1 MSEGISGMM
10 SGGAGARRP
19 TNGRLS
25 FRQLAAQGQKD
36 GPATGSSVNL
46 DAGHHDA
53 HSEKRKELYQEASD
67 YLTSVVVSVR
77 ENKPF
82 AIGSAIDILE
92 KVADIETPFD
102 ELFLKAIHSD
112 DSHNFVVNHSVNL
125 AIYAM
130 KMAVKLGFSKT
141 RQVEIGMLGLFHDVG
156 MALISDDIV
165 YKKERLSDSEFE
177 QLKDRP
183 NLGYEILKQ
192 FEDDYPFLAE
202 GALQVYEKIDGS
214 GYPKGLMG
222 EEINEY
228 AQIVGLVDVYEAL
241 IHTRPQRQRLPHFFA
256 VKEIIRTGKGKFKQV
271 YLKALLNT
279 FSIFPL
285 LSYVRLNS
293 KAIGQVI
300 NTYSD
305 QPMRPKIRVIYDSQ
319 KQRILTDRVINLP
332 ENPLLYI
339 TDSISEEELFAISET
354 SELVSSTGQATAVLP
369 ENSDNDNEEGAGRR
383 KGKRDKKRRWPFF
396 RLGWTPIG
404 LVAALFVAAAL
415 FAHYGTAV
423 TDVTK
428 SSDMVASASAYQH
441 VNKVQR
447 ERIPGV
453 SPASLSGHPE
463 NQLKKEVVDFS
474 VTLPGNAS
482 DQFQSIEKVENRT
495 ARSVAIEIPET
506 ADDKAGLSL
515 LTVPTRQSSAMTA
528 PALQPKPLPSAN
540 AEWKTGF
547 PFSIKFASHNN
558 KMSAEKEVKALETAG
573 IPAHWV
579 KVNLGKD
586 GIWYRVFSGCFED
599 IDSAERYIA
608 ERSIDGVRV
617 KKTGYSTLT
626 GSFTDKAMAER
637 NLKELRQKGFSP
649 YLAEMEATFHVF
661 VGAFYTPEGAA
672 DQHSELLVY
681 GIENRIVQR

>member
-1 MSEGISGMM
+1 MVKFSSMSEGISGMM
-10 SGGAGARRP
+10 GGGAGSRRP
-19 TNGRLS
+19 TSVRLS
-25 FRQLAAQGQKD
+25 FRQLAAQGKKD
-36 GPATGSSVNL
+36 DPATGTSANL
-46 DAGHHDA
+46 GGGHHDA

-67 YLTSVVVSVR
+67 YLTAVVSSVR

-82 AIGSAIDILE
+82 AIGPAIDILE

-130 KMAVKLGFSKT
+130 KMADKLGFSKT

-202 GALQVYEKIDGS
+202 GTLQVYEKIDGS

-222 EEINEY
+222 DEINEY

-256 VKEIIRTGKGKFKQV
+256 VKEIIRTGKGKFKRV

-300 NTYSD
+300 KTYSD
-305 QPMRPKIRVIYDSQ
+305 QPMRPKVRVIYDSQ
-319 KQRILTDRVINLP
+319 KQRILTERVINLP

-339 TDSISEEELFAISET
+339 TDSISEEELFAISEN
-354 SELVSSTGQATAVLP
+354 SELVSSTGQGTAELP
-369 ENSDNDNEEGAGRR
+369 ENADNDPEGGTGRR
-383 KGKRDKKRRWPFF
+383 RAKVVRKKRWPFF
-396 RLGWTPIG
+396 RLGWTP
-404 LVAALFVAAAL
+404 VVMAAVLFAAAAL
-415 FAHYGTAV
+415 FTHYSTAV
-423 TDVTK
+423 TNSPR
-428 SSDMVASASAYQH
+428 SSDRVVPTSDQPAAPNTQREQIPDLSAS
-441 VNKVQR
+441 
-447 ERIPGV
+447 
-453 SPASLSGHPE
+453 
-463 NQLKKEVVDFS
+463 
-474 VTLPGNAS
+474 LP
-482 DQFQSIEKVENRT
+482 
-495 ARSVAIEIPET
+495 VAVKPFET
-506 ADDKAGLSL
+506 AHNQ
-515 LTVPTRQSSAMTA
+515 TVPAILTGPDGQPSVMTF
-528 PALQPKPLPSAN
+528 PPLQPKPLPSVST
-540 AEWKTGF
+540 EWKGGL
-547 PFSIKFASHNN
+547 PFSIKFPSHNN
-558 KMSAEKEVKALETAG
+558 KLSAEQAVQTLAASG
-573 IPAHWV
+573 VPAHWV
-579 KVNLGKD
+579 KVDLGKD

-599 IDSAERYIA
+599 VGSAERFIA
-608 ERSIDGVRV
+608 ERSIDGARV

-637 NLKELRQKGFSP
+637 HLEELRQQGFSP
-649 YLAEMEATFHVF
+649 YLTEMERAFHVL

-672 DQHSELLVY
+672 DQHSELLAHGV
-681 GIENRIVQR
+681 ESRVVQR